1 MAARPTK
8 NQPIK
13 KGLGRGL
20 DGLLGPSATR
30 TALLGGDLSTADSG
44 ATLRTVPIER
54 VTRGSFQPRRGV
66 DEAALQGLADSIKS
80 QGVMQP
86 VTVKLAPGGDY
97 EIITGERRWRAAQ
110 MAGLTQ
116 IPVLIR
122 DLSERQAQA
131 WALVE
136 NIQRQDLNAVEEAH
150 ALRHLVDR
158 FKLTHEVLAQT
169 IGRSRA
175 SITNSLR
182 LLKLPQLVLEMIEDG
197 AIEMGHARALL
208 GAPAQAQA
216 RLAKRVERENL
227 SVRQAERLAIAH
239 KQGKIRRRKRPA
251 FDDPD
256 IVRLARHLSDQLG
269 AEVQIKP
276 FKGGSGRVVIQYGTL
291 EELEGILHRL
301 QRA

>member
-1 MAARPTK
+1 MTARSKK
-8 NQPIK
+8 NQPTK
-13 KGLGRGL
+13 RGLGRGL
-20 DGLLGPSATR
+20 DELLGPPAAHSSALDGAPGAT
-30 TALLGGDLSTADSG
+30 SSG
-44 ATLRTVPIER
+44 ATLRTVPVER
-54 VTRGSFQPRRGV
+54 VTTGGFQPRHGFDR
-66 DEAALQGLADSIKS
+66 AALEGLADSIKS

-110 MAGLTQ
+110 MAGLTH

-158 FKLTHEVLAQT
+158 FKLTHEALAQA

-182 LLKLPQLVLEMIEDG
+182 LLKLPQPVLDMIEDG

-208 GAPAQAQA
+208 GAPAQAQV
-216 RLAKRVERENL
+216 RLAKRIEREHL
-227 SVRQAERLAIAH
+227 SARQAERLAIAH
-239 KQGKIRRRKRPA
+239 KQGKIRQRKTPA
-251 FDDPD
+251 HDDPD

-301 QRA
+301 QHA